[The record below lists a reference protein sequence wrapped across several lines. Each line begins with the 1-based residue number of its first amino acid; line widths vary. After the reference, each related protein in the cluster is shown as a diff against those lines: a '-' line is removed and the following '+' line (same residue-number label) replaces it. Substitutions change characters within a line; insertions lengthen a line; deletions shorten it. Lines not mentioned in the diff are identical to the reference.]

1 LRTLFIYNPY
11 SASEIKILDRVRQE
25 FSSHVEEVEVTDFEN
40 IKNIYKI
47 RTTPALIIIRDDL
60 QGSHLITDGDDGSLR
75 ATAELVKTMQEEDLN
90 IYQAE
95 TYRIDNLIKKEK
107 IKAIDDYTLE
117 LIEGGII

>member
-1 LRTLFIYNPY
+1 
-11 SASEIKILDRVRQE
+11 
-25 FSSHVEEVEVTDFEN
+25 
-40 IKNIYKI
+40 
-47 RTTPALIIIRDDL
+47 
-60 QGSHLITDGDDGSLR
+60 
-75 ATAELVKTMQEEDLN
+75 MQEEDLN